1 MNTLID
7 PDILITL
14 ISTTIASVFAS
25 SGFWMWF
32 TTRSKQES
40 NEDKVLKGLAHYRII
55 EEGERFLDRGWI
67 TREEYDDFKKYL
79 VDPYQDMGANGIASI
94 VVDKVKNLSFKS
106 VSDLTEKERNTAH
119 VERSSAC

>member
-1 MNTLID
+1 MNMLID

-14 ISTTIASVFAS
+14 ISTMIASVFAS

-119 VERSSAC
+119 VK